1 MDNKTES
8 ILVQVTPRM
17 KKKLKRTVDN
27 SGLSQSEITRRGIL
41 EQINQINGKE
51 VN

>member
-8 ILVQVTPRM
+8 ILVQVTPNM
-17 KKKLKRTVDN
+17 KEKLKKTVEN

-41 EQINQINGKE
+41 EQIKQIG
-51 VN
+51 